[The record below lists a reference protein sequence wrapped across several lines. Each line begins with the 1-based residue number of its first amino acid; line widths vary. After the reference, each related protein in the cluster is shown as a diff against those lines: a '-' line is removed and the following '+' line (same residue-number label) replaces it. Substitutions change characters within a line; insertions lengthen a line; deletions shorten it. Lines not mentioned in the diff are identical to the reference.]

1 MTDRPGPTLA
11 APGDVDDGLTLWLPD
26 LEPEFPALPA
36 PTILAGPAVPDG
48 PLTYGLV
55 AKVSLARPGFGFRVE
70 HDLPPDVDLVDARP
84 KATVVGDHLI
94 WQLGRVDPGQEI
106 RLEVVVRPRPGA
118 VLAPGDLATFEGT
131 FSQNLY
137 FQAPVVRSRVAAR
150 WSGPPT
156 VAVGDVAEFTLDV
169 IGTGNWPV
177 TDVRAVVQLPAGLEH
192 PDGPRFSFA
201 LGSLKPKEF
210 RRVRIAARAVTPGP
224 ASVRAEVTGPSDH
237 TGAVELKTVVE

>member
-1 MTDRPGPTLA
+1 MTDRRAPTISP
-11 APGDVDDGLTLWLPD
+11 PGDLDAGLTLWLPD
-26 LEPEFPALPA
+26 LEPELPLLPA
-36 PTILAGPAVPDG
+36 PTILAGPAVADG

-70 HDLPPDVDLVDARP
+70 HDLPADVDLIDARP

-106 RLEVVVRPRPGA
+106 RLEITVRPRPGA

-137 FQAPVVRSRVAAR
+137 FQAPVVRSKVAAR
-150 WSGPPT
+150 WSGAPT
-156 VAVGDVAEFTLDV
+156 VAIGEVAEFTLDV
-169 IGTGNWPV
+169 IGTGNWPAA
-177 TDVRAVVQLPAGLEH
+177 DVRAVILLPPQFEH

-201 LGSLKPKEF
+201 LGGLKPKEY
-210 RRVRIAARAVTPGP
+210 RRVRVPARAVMAGP
-224 ASVRAEVTGPSDH
+224 AVLRAEVTGPADH
-237 TGAVELKTVVE
+237 TATVELRTVVE